1 MAVALDN
8 PESLADLSTLVERTV
23 PFPLPVT
30 PFLITDDPVAAGY
43 REVLS
48 QVGLS
53 AVQDSTAALGAGL
66 LRGLSAGPRQSLRAD
81 RKFALHSRNMHQWIQ
96 SIYAVALF
104 AFDTLHFFHLT
115 SGTSPA
121 DVSQFIAKAFLEK
134 DYDAIKARETAPL
147 AQDVAM
153 GDVDQKEAV
162 TTQPLE
168 EPAKTEAESAP
179 VKVEENPTESLDQA
193 APAVPPE
200 SQPSED
206 VAVKAEQKPETAEP
220 ADQSLAE
227 GTDGINFDSMLN
239 DAGGSNSFNLSL
251 DFGDDDM
258 GNQAFLSGS
267 GLGTSAPSGL
277 DQPATSQPADNNTA
291 TAIPAGGGAFDMEL
305 QKSEDP
311 NGFPDQSMDDLMGP
325 GESNFDDL
333 FLETDNLGGEEAGN
347 VNSMEGDSLMN
358 LDELND
364 DWFN

>member
-1 MAVALDN
+1 M
-8 PESLADLSTLVERTV
+8 R
-23 PFPLPVT
+23 
-30 PFLITDDPVAAGY
+30 
-43 REVLS
+43 
-48 QVGLS
+48 
-53 AVQDSTAALGAGL
+53 L
-66 LRGLSAGPRQSLRAD
+66 LYLL
-81 RKFALHSRNMHQWIQ
+81 
-96 SIYAVALF
+96 
-104 AFDTLHFFHLT
+104 LT
-115 SGTSPA
+115 FGTSPA

-162 TTQPLE
+162 TTQPPE

-193 APAVPPE
+193 TPAVAPE

-220 ADQSLAE
+220 ADQSLPE

-277 DQPATSQPADNNTA
+277 DQPATSQPAENNNA

-333 FLETDNLGGEEAGN
+333 FLETENLGGEEAGN